1 MLKMQKDYFHF
12 RGNIATDKN
21 NHFVKSVQIQ
31 SYFWSVFSRIR
42 TEYGDTKYLSVFSP
56 NAGKYGPEIT
66 PYLDTFQAVNIL
78 RKISLQFQNL
88 KLSISCKIAFYIFF
102 VIKCETFEVKRSIRQ
117 FWSNQ
122 NSLNKTVCFHCTKK
136 RSFPLRFSSRNV
148 TKSAV
153 CAVFLYFMV
162 TLIGK

>member
-1 MLKMQKDYFHF
+1 MNFL
-12 RGNIATDKN
+12 GCNL
-21 NHFVKSVQIQ
+21 
-31 SYFWSVFSRIR
+31 SRNELISGIHRQLVVTLTLREKCPNTELFLTRILPHSDWIR
-42 TEYGDTKYLSVFSP
+42 RDTSYLSVFSP

-66 PYLDTFQAVNIL
+66 PHLDTFQAVNIL

-122 NSLNKTVCFHCTKK
+122 NSLNKTVCFHCTKNK
-136 RSFPLRFSSRNV
+136 
-148 TKSAV
+148 
-153 CAVFLYFMV
+153 VFH
-162 TLIGK
+162 